1 MDFED
6 IRQWQ
11 GTAEAIAKEL
21 KRQIEQLGLSVEP
34 PAVRTVRLWR
44 SKQLLSQPKGQEF
57 RFRQILEGLAVA
69 LLLKRG
75 WTLAAIAQVLPSF
88 RDATLEQQILAEA
101 DRQDPTW
108 LPQMQT
114 TTLPLPTGHA
124 STIELAEDTVILLA
138 QGILRQYTRI
148 LNRDIVRQDDRYM
161 PSELYRAMC
170 KLGRL
175 YIESGQSD
183 RAACVHTVLER
194 ARYPLDKLDKWEL
207 DIFCHPDFRF
217 GQAILITPDLRVP
230 TSDCAEIANT
240 RGTFGEDNVIEHR
253 LYQRLREATER
264 LGIRHQHKA
273 YTALRSLFGSRSL
286 IGEHQLLEYL
296 RDNDLTPLQGMIV
309 DTFFDS
315 VPDVWLIDGH
325 AHRCAYCGTL
335 MRPYPDRKLFPDGRC
350 PIRQCLG
357 HNSSKAKVSEKLD
370 PNQDRLLIA
379 QPQILTYWT
388 GPAIDELAIFDAA
401 IKNGLDAEL
410 YPESDQ
416 CDIGINRR
424 NIGIDAKSYTS
435 PVSLALRLNRSIGGL
450 VHYRRRIIAVS
461 DQLIEERPDYLST
474 FQSVLDKKGDAAT
487 LEILSVSQVI
497 ELLKKIKYE
506 N

>member
-6 IRQWQ
+6 IRQWL

-21 KRQIEQLGLSVEP
+21 KRQIPRLGLSVEP
-34 PAVRTVRLWR
+34 PTVRTVRLWR

-57 RFRQILEGLAVA
+57 RFRQILEGLGVA

-88 RDATLEQQILAEA
+88 PDATLEQQIIAEA
-101 DRQDPTW
+101 NCQDPSW
-108 LPQMQT
+108 LPQMPT

-124 STIELAEDTVILLA
+124 SAIDLAEDTVILLA

-148 LNRDIVRQDDRYM
+148 INRDIVRQDDSM
-161 PSELYRAMC
+161 PSELYRGMC

-175 YIESGQSD
+175 YIESGKSD

-194 ARYPLDKLDKWEL
+194 ARYPLDKWEL

-217 GQAILITPDLRVP
+217 CQAILIDSDLRVP
-230 TSDCAEIANT
+230 TSDCAEIANI
-240 RGTFGEDNVIEHR
+240 GGSFGEDNVIEHR
-253 LYQRLREATER
+253 LYERLREATER
-264 LGIRHQHKA
+264 LGIRRQHKA

-286 IGEHQLLEYL
+286 IGEHQLLDYL
-296 RDNDLTPLQGMIV
+296 GDNDLTPLQGTIV

-315 VPDVWLIDGH
+315 VPDVWLINGQ
-325 AHRCAYCGTL
+325 AHRCAHCGTL

-370 PNQDRLLIA
+370 QNQDRLLIA
-379 QPQILTYWT
+379 KPQILTYWT
-388 GPAIDELAIFDAA
+388 GPAIDELAIFEAA
-401 IKNGLDAEL
+401 RKNGLDAEL
-410 YPESDQ
+410 YPESDL
-416 CDIGINRR
+416 CDVSINGR

-435 PVSLALRLNRSIGGL
+435 PVSLALRLNRTGIGGL
-450 VHYRRRIIAVS
+450 EHYRRRIIAVS

-474 FQSVLDKKGDAAT
+474 FQSAIDKKDAPAT

-497 ELLKKIKYE
+497 ELLKAIKYE

>member
-1 MDFED
+1 MDFEN

-21 KRQIEQLGLSVEP
+21 KRQIDRLGLSVEP

-57 RFRQILEGLAVA
+57 RFRQILEGLGVA

-88 RDATLEQQILAEA
+88 PDATLEQQIIAEA
-101 DRQDPTW
+101 DGQDPSW

-124 STIELAEDTVILLA
+124 SAVDLAEDTVILLA

-148 LNRDIVRQDDRYM
+148 LNRDIVRQDDKYM

-175 YIESGQSD
+175 YIEAGKSD

-194 ARYPLDKLDKWEL
+194 ARYPLDEWEL

-217 GQAILITPDLRVP
+217 GQAILIDSDLRVP
-230 TSDCAEIANT
+230 TSDCAEIANSK
-240 RGTFGEDNVIEHR
+240 GTFGEDNVIEHR
-253 LYQRLREATER
+253 LYERLREATER
-264 LGIRHQHKA
+264 LGIRSQHKA

-286 IGEHQLLEYL
+286 IGEHQLLDYL
-296 RDNDLTPLQGMIV
+296 RDKDLTPLQGMIV

-315 VPDVWLIDGH
+315 VPDVWLINGQ
-325 AHRCAYCGTL
+325 AHRCAHCGTL
-335 MRPYPDRKLFPDGRC
+335 MRPYADKILFPDGRC

-357 HNSSKAKVSEKLD
+357 HNSSTAKVSDKLD

-379 QPQILTYWT
+379 KPQILTYWT

-401 IKNGLDAEL
+401 LKNGLDAEL
-410 YPESDQ
+410 YPESDL
-416 CDIGINRR
+416 CDVAINGR
-424 NIGIDAKSYTS
+424 NIGIDAKSYSS
-435 PVSLALRLNRSIGGL
+435 PVSLALRLNRTGIGGL
-450 VHYRRRIIAVS
+450 IHYRRRIIAVS

-474 FQSVLDKKGDAAT
+474 FQSAIDKKGNPAT
-487 LEILSVSQVI
+487 LEIMSVSQVI
-497 ELLKKIKYE
+497 ELLKAIKYE

>member
-1 MDFED
+1 MYFED
-6 IRQWQ
+6 DRQWE
-11 GTAEAIAKEL
+11 GTAEFLTKEL
-21 KRQIEQLGLSVEP
+21 KRRIEQLGLSVEP
-34 PAVRTVRLWR
+34 PALRTVRSWR

-57 RFRQILEGLAVA
+57 RFRQILEGLATA
-69 LLLKRG
+69 LLLKKG
-75 WTLAAIAQVLPSF
+75 WTLAAIVQVLPSF
-88 RDATLEQQILAEA
+88 PDATLEQQILAEA
-101 DRQDPTW
+101 DGQDPTW

-124 STIELAEDTVILLA
+124 STIDLAEDTVILLA

-148 LNRDIVRQDDRYM
+148 LNRDIVRQDDDSM

-194 ARYPLDKLDKWEL
+194 ARYPLNKWEL
-207 DIFCHPDFRF
+207 DIFCHADFDS
-217 GQAILITPDLRVP
+217 GQVILIDPDLRVP
-230 TSDCAEIANT
+230 TPDCAVIANSK
-240 RGTFGEDNVIEHR
+240 GTFGEDNIIEHR
-253 LYQRLREATER
+253 LYQRLRDATER
-264 LGIRHQHKA
+264 LGIRRQHKA
-273 YTALRSLFGSRSL
+273 YTALRALFGSRSL

-335 MRPYPDRKLFPDGRC
+335 MRPYPNKELFPDGRC

-357 HNSSKAKVSEKLD
+357 HNSSTAKVSEKLD

-388 GPAIDELAIFDAA
+388 GPAIDELAIFKAA

-410 YPESDQ
+410 YPESDL
-416 CDIGINRR
+416 CDVAINGR

-435 PVSLALRLNRSIGGL
+435 PVSLALRLNRTGIGGL
-450 VHYRRRIIAVS
+450 IHYRRRIIAVS

-474 FQSVLDKKGDAAT
+474 FQSAIDKKGDPAS

-497 ELLKKIKYE
+497 QLLKKIKYE

>member
-1 MDFED
+1 
-6 IRQWQ
+6 
-11 GTAEAIAKEL
+11 
-21 KRQIEQLGLSVEP
+21 
-34 PAVRTVRLWR
+34 
-44 SKQLLSQPKGQEF
+44 
-57 RFRQILEGLAVA
+57 
-69 LLLKRG
+69 
-75 WTLAAIAQVLPSF
+75 LPN
-88 RDATLEQQILAEA
+88 A
-101 DRQDPTW
+101 
-108 LPQMQT
+108 
-114 TTLPLPTGHA
+114 
-124 STIELAEDTVILLA
+124 
-138 QGILRQYTRI
+138 
-148 LNRDIVRQDDRYM
+148 
-161 PSELYRAMC
+161 
-170 KLGRL
+170 
-175 YIESGQSD
+175 
-183 RAACVHTVLER
+183 
-194 ARYPLDKLDKWEL
+194 
-207 DIFCHPDFRF
+207 
-217 GQAILITPDLRVP
+217 
-230 TSDCAEIANT
+230 

-286 IGEHQLLEYL
+286 IGEHQLLDYL

-410 YPESDQ
+410 YPESDL
-416 CDIGINRR
+416 CDVAINGR

-450 VHYRRRIIAVS
+450 EHYRRRIIAVS

-474 FQSVLDKKGDAAT
+474 FQSAIDKKGDPAT

-497 ELLKKIKYE
+497 QLLKKIKYE

>member
-1 MDFED
+1 
-6 IRQWQ
+6 
-11 GTAEAIAKEL
+11 
-21 KRQIEQLGLSVEP
+21 
-34 PAVRTVRLWR
+34 
-44 SKQLLSQPKGQEF
+44 
-57 RFRQILEGLAVA
+57 
-69 LLLKRG
+69 
-75 WTLAAIAQVLPSF
+75 
-88 RDATLEQQILAEA
+88 
-101 DRQDPTW
+101 
-108 LPQMQT
+108 
-114 TTLPLPTGHA
+114 
-124 STIELAEDTVILLA
+124 
-138 QGILRQYTRI
+138 
-148 LNRDIVRQDDRYM
+148 
-161 PSELYRAMC
+161 
-170 KLGRL
+170 
-175 YIESGQSD
+175 
-183 RAACVHTVLER
+183 
-194 ARYPLDKLDKWEL
+194 
-207 DIFCHPDFRF
+207 
-217 GQAILITPDLRVP
+217 
-230 TSDCAEIANT
+230 
-240 RGTFGEDNVIEHR
+240 
-253 LYQRLREATER
+253 
-264 LGIRHQHKA
+264 
-273 YTALRSLFGSRSL
+273 
-286 IGEHQLLEYL
+286 
-296 RDNDLTPLQGMIV
+296 MIV

-335 MRPYPDRKLFPDGRC
+335 MRPYPDRKLFSDGRC

-401 IKNGLDAEL
+401 MKNGLDAEL

-450 VHYRRRIIAVS
+450 VHYRRRIIAVR

-474 FQSVLDKKGDAAT
+474 FQSALDKKGDTAT

>member
-1 MDFED
+1 MYFED
-6 IRQWQ
+6 DRQWQ
-11 GTAEAIAKEL
+11 GTAEFLTKEL
-21 KRQIEQLGLSVEP
+21 QRRIEQLGLSVEP
-34 PAVRTVRLWR
+34 PALRTVRSWR

-57 RFRQILEGLAVA
+57 RFRQILEGLGTA
-69 LLLKRG
+69 LLLKKG

-88 RDATLEQQILAEA
+88 PDATLEQQILAEV
-101 DRQDPTW
+101 DGQDPTW

-114 TTLPLPTGHA
+114 ATLPLPTGHA
-124 STIELAEDTVILLA
+124 STIDLAEDTVILLA
-138 QGILRQYTRI
+138 QGILLQYTRI
-148 LNRDIVRQDDRYM
+148 LNRDIVRQDDSM

-175 YIESGQSD
+175 YIEAGKSD

-194 ARYPLDKLDKWEL
+194 ARYPLDKWEL
-207 DIFCHPDFRF
+207 DIFSHPNFRF
-217 GQAILITPDLRVP
+217 GQAILIDPDLRVP

-253 LYQRLREATER
+253 LYERLREATER
-264 LGIRHQHKA
+264 LGSRHRHKA
-273 YTALRSLFGSRSL
+273 YTALRSLFCSRSL
-286 IGEHQLLEYL
+286 IGEHQLLDYL
-296 RDNDLTPLQGMIV
+296 RDKDLTPLQGTIA

-315 VPDVWLIDGH
+315 VPDIWLINGH

-335 MRPYPDRKLFPDGRC
+335 MRPYPDRKLFSDGRC

-357 HNSSKAKVSEKLD
+357 HESSTAKVSDKLD
-370 PNQDRLLIA
+370 PNQDQLLIA
-379 QPQILTYWT
+379 KPQILTYWT
-388 GPAIDELAIFDAA
+388 GPGIDELAIFDAA

-410 YPESDQ
+410 YPESDL
-416 CDIGINRR
+416 CDVAINGR

-450 VHYRRRIIAVS
+450 IHYRRRIIAVS
-461 DQLIEERPDYLST
+461 DQLIDERPDYLST
-474 FQSVLDKKGDAAT
+474 FHSAIDKKGNPAT

-497 ELLKKIKYE
+497 QLLKAIKYE

>member
-88 RDATLEQQILAEA
+88 PDATLEQQILAET
-101 DRQDPTW
+101 DGQDPTW

-124 STIELAEDTVILLA
+124 STIDLAEDTVILLA

-148 LNRDIVRQDDRYM
+148 LNRDIVRQDDSM

-194 ARYPLDKLDKWEL
+194 ARYPLDQWGL
-207 DIFCHPDFRF
+207 DIFCHPDFPF
-217 GQAILITPDLRVP
+217 SQAILITPDLRVP

-253 LYQRLREATER
+253 LYQRLREATQR

-286 IGEHQLLEYL
+286 IGEHQLLDYL

-315 VPDVWLIDGH
+315 VPDIWLIGGH

-335 MRPYPDRKLFPDGRC
+335 MRPYPDIPIENFFPMGDVRFA
-350 PIRQCLG
+350 
-357 HNSSKAKVSEKLD
+357 NASVTT
-370 PNQDRLLIA
+370 
-379 QPQILTYWT
+379 PQKQK
-388 GPAIDELAIFDAA
+388 F
-401 IKNGLDAEL
+401 
-410 YPESDQ
+410 
-416 CDIGINRR
+416 RR
-424 NIGIDAKSYTS
+424 N
-435 PVSLALRLNRSIGGL
+435 
-450 VHYRRRIIAVS
+450 
-461 DQLIEERPDYLST
+461 
-474 FQSVLDKKGDAAT
+474 
-487 LEILSVSQVI
+487 
-497 ELLKKIKYE
+497 
-506 N
+506 

>member
-1 MDFED
+1 MYFED
-6 IRQWQ
+6 DRQWE
-11 GTAEAIAKEL
+11 GTAEFLTKEL
-21 KRQIEQLGLSVEP
+21 KRRIEQLGLSVEP
-34 PAVRTVRLWR
+34 PALRTVRSWR

-57 RFRQILEGLAVA
+57 RFRQILEGLGTA
-69 LLLKRG
+69 LLLKKG

-88 RDATLEQQILAEA
+88 PDATLEQQILAEA
-101 DRQDPTW
+101 DGQDPSW

-114 TTLPLPTGHA
+114 ATLPLPTGHA
-124 STIELAEDTVILLA
+124 STIDLAEDTVILLA

-148 LNRDIVRQDDRYM
+148 LNRDIVRQDDTM

-194 ARYPLDKLDKWEL
+194 ARYPLNKWEL
-207 DIFCHPDFRF
+207 DIFCHADFDS
-217 GQAILITPDLRVP
+217 GQVILIDPDLRVP
-230 TSDCAEIANT
+230 TQDCAVIANSK
-240 RGTFGEDNVIEHR
+240 GTFGEDNIIEHR
-253 LYQRLREATER
+253 LYQRLRDATER
-264 LGIRHQHKA
+264 LGIRRQHKA

-315 VPDVWLIDGH
+315 VPDIWLIDGH

-335 MRPYPDRKLFPDGRC
+335 MRPYPDQELFSDGRC

-357 HNSSKAKVSEKLD
+357 HNSSTAKVSEKLD

-410 YPESDQ
+410 YPESDL
-416 CDIGINRR
+416 CDVAINGR

-435 PVSLALRLNRSIGGL
+435 PVSLALRLNRTGIGGL
-450 VHYRRRIIAVS
+450 EHYRRRIIAVS

-474 FQSVLDKKGDAAT
+474 FRSAIDKKDKPAT
-487 LEILSVSQVI
+487 LEIMSVSQVI
-497 ELLKKIKYE
+497 QLLKAIKYE

>member
-11 GTAEAIAKEL
+11 GTAEALAQEL

-88 RDATLEQQILAEA
+88 PDATLEQQILAEA
-101 DRQDPTW
+101 NGQDPTW

-114 TTLPLPTGHA
+114 ATLPLPTGHA
-124 STIELAEDTVILLA
+124 STIDLAEDTVILLA
-138 QGILRQYTRI
+138 QGILWLYTRT
-148 LNRDIVRQDDRYM
+148 LNREIVRQDDSM

-175 YIESGQSD
+175 YIEAGKSD

-194 ARYPLDKLDKWEL
+194 ARSPLDKWEL
-207 DIFCHPDFRF
+207 DVFNRPDFRF
-217 GQAILITPDLRVP
+217 GQAVLIDPDLRVP
-230 TSDCAEIANT
+230 TSDCAEIAKIGGN
-240 RGTFGEDNVIEHR
+240 FGEDNVIEHR
-253 LYQRLREATER
+253 LYERLRDATER
-264 LGIRHQHKA
+264 LGSRQKHKA

-286 IGEHQLLEYL
+286 IGEHQLLDYL
-296 RDNDLTPLQGMIV
+296 RDNELTPLQGTIV

-315 VPDVWLIDGH
+315 VPDIWLINGY
-325 AHRCAYCGTL
+325 AHRCAHCGTL

-357 HNSSKAKVSEKLD
+357 HDSSTAKVSEKLD

-379 QPQILTYWT
+379 KPQILTYWT
-388 GPAIDELAIFDAA
+388 GPGIDELAIFDAA

-461 DQLIEERPDYLST
+461 DRLIEERSDYLST
-474 FQSVLDKKGDAAT
+474 FRSAIDKKGNPAT
-487 LEILSVSQVI
+487 LEIMSVSQVI
-497 ELLKKIKYE
+497 QLLNEIKYE